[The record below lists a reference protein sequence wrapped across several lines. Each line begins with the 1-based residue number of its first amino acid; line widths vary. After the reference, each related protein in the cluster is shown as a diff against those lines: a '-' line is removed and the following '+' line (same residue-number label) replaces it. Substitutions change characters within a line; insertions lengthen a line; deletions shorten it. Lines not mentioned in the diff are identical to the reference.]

1 MQEMLIYARTTLIE
15 ALSQQKAQGKDI
27 AEIRDSLR
35 VQRAE
40 QTLFLLSS
48 ERRRMLDTIGPYDP
62 NRHQNIAI
70 KLRQPGTGV
79 WFTEG
84 VQFQTWLSTRNA
96 KMWLY
101 GIPGAGKTVLT

>member
-1 MQEMLIYARTTLIE
+1 LIE
-15 ALSQQKAQGKDI
+15 ALSQQKAQGKGI
-27 AEIRDSLR
+27 AEIRENL
-35 VQRAE
+35 AE
-40 QTLFLLSS
+40 QTLSLLSS

-62 NRHQNIAI
+62 SGHQNIAV

-84 VQFQTWLSTRNA
+84 PQFKTWLGTRNA

-101 GIPGAGKTVLT
+101 GIPGAGKTVLTWVFCD